1 MNPFLDQI
9 YEQVKKATQ
18 DSVSGALFHREDFS
32 DIIYLVGSPTTPF
45 LQRIGT
51 GNVKGDPHQW
61 SEIAIEAVS
70 GTSAYFPEGDAPATT
85 RTTIGVLSNTL
96 FQVGKSAKVT
106 DKEAALYSK
115 PGGYRLE
122 NKERLRWFRE
132 ELALQM
138 ELRMMEV
145 MNELDYIFLRGDKDT
160 TIVASAGKKDVQCD
174 GVLEFITNNTT
185 DASAAA
191 LDEDLL
197 RALGKKIHDRYKK
210 YPDTLYVNSGHK
222 LLIDEWVSNIWFS
235 RDRDL
240 EAGRNVST
248 YNNGFFVTG
257 IEIEPN
263 LPAATVAYIDHSMCK
278 RCDLIPLG
286 AEPLAR
292 VDTGLQRMITYYG
305 TLEVGTDRS
314 SGKITNLAA

>member
-1 MNPFLDQI
+1 MFFDQI
-9 YEQVKKATQ
+9 FQIMKATQ

-32 DIIYLVGSPTTPF
+32 DIIFLVGSPKTPL
-45 LQRIGT
+45 LQRMGV
-51 GNVKGDPHQW
+51 GSVKGDPHEW
-61 SEIAIEAVS
+61 SEVAIEATT
-70 GTSAYFPEGDAPATT
+70 GTSSYFVEGEAPGTT
-85 RTTIGVLSNTL
+85 RSNITKLSNTL

-106 DKEAALYSK
+106 DKEAALYAK
-115 PGGYRLE
+115 PGGFRLE
-122 NKERLRWFRE
+122 NNERLRWFRE

-145 MNELDYIFLRGDKDT
+145 LNELDYIFLRGNKDT
-160 TIVASAGKKDVQCD
+160 TIAASAGRKDVQCD
-174 GVLEFITNNTT
+174 GVLEFIVNNAT
-185 DASAAA
+185 DASGAS

-197 RALGKKIHDRYKK
+197 KALGKKIADRYKA
-210 YPDTLYVNSGHK
+210 YPDTLYVNSTQKGI
-222 LLIDEWVSNIWFS
+222 IDEWVSNIWFS

-248 YNNGFFVTG
+248 YNNGYFVTG

-263 LPAATVAYIDHSMCK
+263 LPAGVVSYVDHSMVK

-292 VDTGLQRMITYYG
+292 IDTGLQRMITYYG
-305 TLEVGTDRS
+305 TLEMGTDRS
-314 SGKITNLAA
+314 SGKIYNLAA